1 MVSDKFRHQLRQEAS
16 LWMNEGWIDSVF
28 YQRLSERYQFNTL
41 DGNARDRFVTILI
54 GLGSI
59 LIGLGVIT
67 FVAANW
73 QDIPRNLR
81 VILLLTIFISVNI
94 VGFHFWTHRQPATQ
108 RLGHGLL
115 LLGALVLGANMGLMG
130 QMFHLTNPFYEFL
143 LAWAIG
149 VLAMAYS
156 LRLVSLGV
164 MTFILMGLGYWTA
177 SFSGSYLQILGSNS
191 TDWASLLLSHMPVL
205 AGLAFLPLAYLRR
218 SRVLFSLG
226 AIASVSAMVGTLATY
241 ANGILG
247 VPLFTGFAVAIAFV
261 IPFMLMW
268 SYDDSV
274 WFGRQLNPS
283 FQPVAR
289 NLGLFFLA
297 ITVYFCSSVWFWDSL
312 KYPVSQ
318 YPIEVSFFPFID
330 ILVLVSFTLLGWF
343 RLIQRRQLEITTAV
357 IGSFGVAIALLFIW
371 HVGIFPI
378 NALSVFLGN
387 VLLFLLGIGL
397 IREGLSIGNRRSFWG
412 GMILITLRIVNWFLL
427 ANNELLFKSLV
438 LVLAGFGIIAIAI
451 WFERYVR
458 TLNTNSH
465 QS

>member
-1 MVSDKFRHQLRQEAS
+1 MASDKFRHQLRQEAS
-16 LWMNEGWIDSVF
+16 TWLTEGWIDSAF
-28 YQRLSERYQFNTL
+28 YQQLSERYQFNTL
-41 DGNARDRFVTILI
+41 EGAARDRFVTILV

-81 VILLLTIFISVNI
+81 VVLLLSLFVSVNLI
-94 VGFHFWTHRQPATQ
+94 GFHFWTHRQPAKQ

-115 LLGALVLGANMGLMG
+115 ILGALVLGANMGLMG
-130 QMFHLTNPFYEFL
+130 QMFHLTNPFHEL
-143 LAWAIG
+143 LLVWAVG

-164 MTFILMGLGYWTA
+164 MAFILMGWGYWTA
-177 SFSGSYLQILGSNS
+177 LFSGDYSAILGSRS
-191 TDWASLLLSHMPVL
+191 TDWASLLLSHMPVI
-205 AGLAFLPLAYLRR
+205 AGLMFFPLAYLRR
-218 SRVLFSLG
+218 SRVLFGLG
-226 AIASVSAMVGTLATY
+226 AIATVSAMVGNLAPY
-241 ANGILG
+241 ANAIAD
-247 VPLFTGFAVAIAFV
+247 VPLFTGLLVAIAFV

-274 WFGRQLNPS
+274 WFGRQLNRS

-297 ITVYFCSSVWFWDSL
+297 ITVYLASSVWFWDSL
-312 KYPVSQ
+312 NSIVSRYPT
-318 YPIEVSFFPFID
+318 EVSFFPFID
-330 ILVLVSFTLLGWF
+330 ILALVGLTVLGWL

-371 HVGIFPI
+371 HIGIFPI
-378 NALSVFLGN
+378 NALAVFLGN

-397 IREGLSIGNRRSFWG
+397 IREGLSAGNRRSFWG
-412 GMILITLRIVNWFLL
+412 GMLLITLRIVNWFLL

-438 LVLAGFGIIAIAI
+438 LVLAGFGVIAIAL

-458 TLNTNSH
+458 TLNSNSP